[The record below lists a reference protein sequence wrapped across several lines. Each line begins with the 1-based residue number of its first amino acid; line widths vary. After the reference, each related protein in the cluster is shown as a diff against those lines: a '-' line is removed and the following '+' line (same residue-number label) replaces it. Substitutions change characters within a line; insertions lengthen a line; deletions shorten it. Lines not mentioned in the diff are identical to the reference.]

1 MALAGPKA
9 VRAEIADIVDPAKRH
24 GDVHLAPDDIERA
37 FHARLPHRPQPI
49 GEGATHED
57 AQQLR
62 NAVRGADLSV
72 VLLASEPAQLPT
84 VQWIAGR
91 DVAVLGKPV
100 ASHSLRHCLEDV
112 LLRSAAEAERRRWLS
127 EVESRFRA
135 LAPQDREVL
144 RLMLEGQKNATI
156 AKRLAVSLRTVE
168 NRRRRCFH
176 VMQANSLTDLTRM
189 VVLYEHGVSPS
200 AEVLG
205 RWCNLPFE
213 GPRS

>member
-1 MALAGPKA
+1 LVDRDPDHRRQVIELVQSHGWEAL
-9 VRAEIADIVDPAKRH
+9 VCETLDDFHQCVDA
-24 GDVHLAPDDIERA
+24 
-37 FHARLPHRPQPI
+37 ARPGCVLLDS
-49 GEGATHED
+49 GATHED

-62 NAVRGADLSV
+62 DAVRGADLSV

-144 RLMLEGQKNATI
+144 RLVLEGQKNATI

-200 AEVLG
+200 VEVHG
-205 RWCNLPFE
+205 RWCSLPFE
-213 GPRS
+213 GSRS